1 MAPRASHRA
10 GTYPQHRSRSRRR
23 FTRSALW
30 RFAGR
35 RWRELRAFLGA
46 LGKAHPVPRLLIG
59 VFLLSSLWLIL
70 NWTYHALNKP
80 TEMLFPLED
89 ALDKNPA
96 ATWQEYGSLFRKHS
110 TPIITPELLAALA
123 QVEGAGNPV
132 ARTYWRWRFSWNPFD
147 WYRPASSAVGMFQL
161 TDGTFRDAKRYCI
174 HNHVVVED
182 GSWNNVHSC
191 WFNSLYTRV
200 LPSHA
205 IELTAALLDR
215 QVAAAI
221 GGRRTGSV
229 TRQQKQDLAALI
241 HLCGAGAGHAFAAR
255 GFRLSPHQKCGDH
268 NTGSYLARVNTL
280 KLQFARLAT
289 GGSLQRLVKPR

>member
-1 MAPRASHRA
+1 MPPRASHRA
-10 GTYPQHRSRSRRR
+10 GTYPQHRSRSRRQ
-23 FTRSALW
+23 FTLSALW

-35 RWRELRAFLGA
+35 RWRELRTFLRA
-46 LGKAHPVPRLLIG
+46 LGKTHPVPRFLIG
-59 VFLLSSLWLIL
+59 AFLLGCLWLIL
-70 NWTYHALNKP
+70 NWTYHAMNKP
-80 TEMLFPLED
+80 TEVLFPLED

-110 TPIITPELLAALA
+110 TAIITPELLAALA

-161 TDGTFRDAKRYCI
+161 TDGTFRDARRYCI

-182 GSWNNVHSC
+182 GTWNNVHSC

-221 GGRRTGSV
+221 GARRTGSV

-255 GFRLSPHQKCGDH
+255 GFRLTPHQKCGDH
-268 NTGSYLARVNTL
+268 NTGSYLARVNGL
-280 KLQFARLAT
+280 KLQFARLAA

>member
-1 MAPRASHRA
+1 MAPQVTHRA
-10 GTYPQHRSRSRRR
+10 GTYPRQRSRSRRR
-23 FTRSALW
+23 LTPSALW

-35 RWRELRAFLGA
+35 RWRDLRAFLRAVGNT
-46 LGKAHPVPRLLIG
+46 HPVPRLFIG
-59 VFLLSSLWLIL
+59 VILLGCFWLTL
-70 NWTYHALNKP
+70 NWTYHAINKP
-80 TEMLFPLED
+80 TEVLFPLED

-96 ATWQEYGSLFRKHS
+96 ATWQEYGSLFRAHS
-110 TPIITPELLAALA
+110 TAIITPELLAALA

-174 HNHVVVED
+174 HDHVVIED
-182 GSWNNVHSC
+182 GPWNRVQSC

-221 GGRRTGSV
+221 GARRIASV

-241 HLCGAGAGHAFAAR
+241 HLCGAGAGQVFAAR
-255 GFRLSPHQKCGDH
+255 GFRLTPHQKCGDH
-268 NTGSYLARVNTL
+268 YAGSYLARVNAL
-280 KLQFARLAT
+280 KLQFARLAA

>member
-1 MAPRASHRA
+1 MAPRPAHHADTHSHRS
-10 GTYPQHRSRSRRR
+10 SRS
-23 FTRSALW
+23 
-30 RFAGR
+30 GR
-35 RWRELRAFLGA
+35 RLTLSSLGRFVGLRWGEIRSFLRA
-46 LGKAHPVPRLLIG
+46 LGKTHPVPRLLISVTLIG
-59 VFLLSSLWLIL
+59 CLWLTV
-70 NWTYHALNKP
+70 NWIYHAINKP
-80 TEMLFPLED
+80 TEVWFPLED
-89 ALDKNPA
+89 ALDKNPT
-96 ATWQEYGSLFRKHS
+96 ATWQEYSSLFREHS
-110 TPIITPELLAALA
+110 TAIITPELLAALA

-132 ARTYWRWRFSWNPFD
+132 ARTYWRWRFSWNPFE
-147 WYRPASSAVGMFQL
+147 WYRPASSAVGMFQM

-182 GSWNNVHSC
+182 GLWNDVRSC

-215 QVAAAI
+215 NVASAI
-221 GGRRTGSV
+221 GLRRTASI

-241 HLCGAGAGHAFAAR
+241 HLCGAGAGHAFATR

-268 NTGSYLARVNTL
+268 NAASYLARVNGL

-289 GGSLQRLVKPR
+289 GGRLHRLERGR